1 MAMAM
6 QIEPPDTKRA
16 SCLDQFN
23 TKAARPAKS
32 DSWIDGFIA
41 KLSSVIRALGHK

>member
-1 MAMAM
+1 MTMAM

-23 TKAARPAKS
+23 TKAKLTAKS

-41 KLSSVIRALGHK
+41 KLTDAIRTLGHK